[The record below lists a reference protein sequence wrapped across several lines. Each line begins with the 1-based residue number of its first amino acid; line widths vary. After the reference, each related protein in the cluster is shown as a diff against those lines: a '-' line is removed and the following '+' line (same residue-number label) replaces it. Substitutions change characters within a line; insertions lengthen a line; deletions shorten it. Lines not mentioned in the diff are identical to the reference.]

1 MFLFITA
8 DVTEGCKTF
17 TAKFNSHND
26 SLLLDCNIECCK
38 GDLCNNQTVSLKPT
52 DSAVSGEA
60 TTAGHPS
67 NSQTVSLKP
76 TDGPVYGEATTAGHL
91 SHYTAVLAF
100 ATIIAVFFVL
110 LI

>member
-52 DSAVSGEA
+52 DS
-60 TTAGHPS
+60 
-67 NSQTVSLKP
+67 
-76 TDGPVYGEATTAGHL
+76 PVYGEATTAGHL

-100 ATIIAVFFVL
+100 ATIIADFFFF
-110 LI
+110 